1 MILRKVFAA
10 LRVAVALGFAAAL
23 VVVPTFVLA
32 EGAASIG
39 GQSRSNLRA
48 TPTAT
53 AQYIV
58 PGAAAGQ
65 DGGNAAL
72 GGFGGA
78 YIGTVSVVA
87 VAVLAV
93 ALSSLLGANNSTSTS
108 TSTSTTTVTA
118 SATLAQFK

>member
-10 LRVAVALGFAAAL
+10 LSLAAAL
-23 VVVPTFVLA
+23 VIAPTFAIA
-32 EGAASIG
+32 EGPASVG
-39 GQSRSNLRA
+39 GQSRSHLQI

-78 YIGTVSVVA
+78 YVGTVSVVA

-93 ALSSLLGANNSTSTS
+93 ALSALLGANNSTSTS
-108 TSTSTTTVTA
+108 TSTTTSTTSVTN
-118 SATLAQFK
+118 TLLW